1 MRELCVL
8 RNLNTFISC
17 FIVFCCNSTSFIIH
31 TPNDAK
37 LKYWEVKRRLKYV
50 LNKGYNYYVVCDIL
64 KSVTTFAG
72 RNGDYHRYT
81 HVVLTS
87 YAIVGY
93 DETTNTIFS
102 EPLLFPHRHHHL
114 CPVCALLHHLL
125 CPDGTAHF
133 YCSKGCV
140 VVRVLRF
147 GKDLPVRRVD
157 HPRSRWSEAHKF
169 MVEK

>member
-1 MRELCVL
+1 M
-8 RNLNTFISC
+8 
-17 FIVFCCNSTSFIIH
+17 
-31 TPNDAK
+31 
-37 LKYWEVKRRLKYV
+37 KRRLKYV

-102 EPLLFPHRHHHL
+102 EPLLFPHRHHHP
-114 CPVCALLHHLL
+114 CPVWALLHHLL
-125 CPDGTAHF
+125 CPDGTAQGYQSSSLFSLFECHF
-133 YCSKGCV
+133 KSLEQKLLQQTTKKV
-140 VVRVLRF
+140 VVIQ
-147 GKDLPVRRVD
+147 PY
-157 HPRSRWSEAHKF
+157 
-169 MVEK
+169 